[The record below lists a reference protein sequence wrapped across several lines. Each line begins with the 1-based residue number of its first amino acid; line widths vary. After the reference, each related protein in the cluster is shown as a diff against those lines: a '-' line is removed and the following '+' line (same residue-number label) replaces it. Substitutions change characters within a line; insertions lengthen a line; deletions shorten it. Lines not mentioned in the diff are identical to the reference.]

1 MEPLLVEAFRY
12 NKWANLHLL
21 DVCAGFTDE
30 RLTMTAPGTY
40 GTIASTFFHLLAAE
54 QRYLKRLGGG
64 DPQISE
70 RDGAFPGIAVLR
82 EHAVRSGDKL
92 IEIAPYVSPDEA
104 HESSTAREGSVRL
117 HSGVVV
123 IQALHHG
130 NDHRTHICTI
140 LGHNGVEY
148 GDMDVWAYGEA
159 TGALVQLG
167 AT

>member
-30 RLTMTAPGTY
+30 QLQMTAPGTY
-40 GTIASTFFHLLAAE
+40 GTIAATFFHLLAAE
-54 QRYLKRLGGG
+54 QRYLRRLGGG
-64 DPQISE
+64 EPRINE
-70 RDGAFPGIAVLR
+70 RDDAFPGIPALR
-82 EHAVRSGDKL
+82 ENAVRSGDKL

-104 HESSTAREGSVRL
+104 HESKTGREGPVML

-140 LGHNGVEY
+140 LGHHGFDY

-159 TGALVQLG
+159 SGGIVRLG
-167 AT
+167 A

>member
-30 RLTMTAPGTY
+30 QLQMTAPGTY
-40 GTIASTFFHLLAAE
+40 GTIASTFFHLLGAE
-54 QRYLKRLGGG
+54 QRYLKRLGQGE
-64 DPQISE
+64 PQINE
-70 RDGAFPGIAVLR
+70 RSDPFPGIAALR

-92 IEIAPYVSPDEA
+92 IEIAPRITPDDA
-104 HESSTAREGSVRL
+104 HEAKYQDQQFML
-117 HSGVVV
+117 HSWVVL

-140 LGHNGVEY
+140 LGHHGMTY

-159 TGALVQLG
+159 VGAVVPLS
-167 AT
+167 TR